1 METKESIVFL
11 SGLLCN
17 ETVWKDVSKELENT
31 YDVSIISFQAC
42 DSIEMMAKKVL
53 NTAPQKF
60 ILIGHSMGGRVALEV
75 FKQASNKVLALGLF
89 NTGVHNKSEAEVQG
103 RQKLLDLAKNEGIN
117 SVVKQ
122 WLPPMMGKSSLK
134 NIRLME
140 KLEKMSTSYSVDEFF
155 KQIHALINR
164 PDAKSVLP
172 LIDVPTLLL
181 SATEDIWSPISQHE
195 QMQEYIKNS
204 TLVIIENASHMA
216 PVEQPKLVANAI
228 VNWLNSNQN
237 KLR

>member
-1 METKESIVFL
+1 MKTKESIVFL

-17 ETVWKDVSKELENT
+17 ETVWEDVSKELENT
-31 YDVSIISFQAC
+31 YDVSIISFQGC
-42 DSIEMMAKKVL
+42 DSIEKMAKKVL
-53 NTAPQKF
+53 DTAPESF

-75 FKQASNKVLALGLF
+75 FNQASNKVLALGLF
-89 NTGVHNKSEAEVQG
+89 NTGVHAKSEAEVQG
-103 RQKLLDLAKNEGIN
+103 RQKLLDLAKNEGIS

-122 WLPPMMGKSSLK
+122 WLPPMMGKSSLE
-134 NIRLME
+134 NIHLME

-155 KQIHALINR
+155 KQIQALINR

-204 TLVIIENASHMA
+204 SLAIIENASHMA
-216 PVEQPKLVANAI
+216 PVEQPIAVSKAI
-228 VNWLNSNQN
+228 RNWLEN
-237 KLR
+237 K

>member
-17 ETVWKDVSKELENT
+17 ETVWEDVSKELENT
-31 YDVSIISFQAC
+31 YDVSIISFQGC

-53 NTAPQKF
+53 DTAPQEF

-75 FKQASNKVLALGLF
+75 FNQASNKVLALGLF
-89 NTGVHNKSEAEVQG
+89 NTGVHAKSEAEVQG
-103 RQKLLDLAKNEGIN
+103 RQKLLDLAKNEGIS

-122 WLPPMMGKSSLK
+122 WLPPMMSKASLE
-134 NIRLME
+134 NTLLME
-140 KLEKMSTSYSVDEFF
+140 KLEKMSTSYSVDDFF

-164 PDAKSVLP
+164 PDAQILLP
-172 LIDVPTLLL
+172 LIDIPTLLL

-204 TLVIIENASHMA
+204 TLAIIENASHMA
-216 PVEQPKLVANAI
+216 PVEQPIAVSKAI
-228 VNWLNSNQN
+228 RNWLEN
-237 KLR
+237 K